1 MVKKTFLTFSLI
13 LLFFSLTPNLA
24 SAAIFHPVCQEI
36 NDKGLVQCGEGS
48 GENYKP
54 CKFQDFFDMIKRVIQ
69 YLLYCIIP
77 PIAILI
83 LTIGGII
90 LIVSGG
96 SPNLKN
102 IGKNILFYTII
113 GLFIAYGSWLI
124 IDFVIKAIGHPGLGM

>member
-1 MVKKTFLTFSLI
+1 MGMVKKTFLTFFLI
-13 LLFFSLTPNLA
+13 LLFFSLIPNSA
-24 SAAIFHPVCQEI
+24 SAVNPLVFCPEI
-36 NDKGLVQCGEGS
+36 SSYGLVQCG
-48 GENYKP
+48 GEDQEA
-54 CKFQDFFDMIKRVIQ
+54 CGFQDFFDMIKRVIQ

-96 SPNLKN
+96 SPNLKSLGN
-102 IGKNILFYTII
+102 RILFYTII

-124 IDFVIKAIGHPGLGM
+124 IDLILKAISHPGLP